1 MLQSLEEGEEGRAHR
16 VDIGRESNRNNVRWI
31 LRASSM
37 PHPANEPI
45 LGYEPGSQERES
57 LQSEIDRQM
66 AEIIEI
72 PCIIN
77 GEEIYTGVTVPQ
89 VIPHNHGHVLANVH
103 LAGRDEMEAAC
114 AAAVAAQQEWIGLGL
129 EGRCAIF
136 ERCAD
141 LLAGDW
147 RMKVNAST
155 MLNQSKTAF
164 QAEIDAAC
172 ELIDFW
178 RFNCHYARGFHDD
191 FQPLVSPEG
200 VKNSTEIRPLE
211 GFVLAITPF
220 NFTSI
225 AANLPSA
232 PAIVGCTSIWKPSR
246 NSYHSN
252 YVLMQLM
259 MEAGLPPGVINFL
272 PGSGA
277 EITEVSL
284 ANPDFAGLHFTGST
298 ATFQGLWQ
306 EIGLALPNLR
316 SYPRIV
322 GETGGKDFVVAHPE
336 CDRQGLLVALLRGA
350 FEYQG
355 QKCSA
360 ASRAYIPSSVWNAI
374 SEGLCSEIG
383 KIKMGDARDFTN
395 FMTAVIDQ
403 RSFDKITGYIE
414 RAASRDTCTIIC
426 GGGSDDSTGF
436 FIEPT
441 IIVTTNPTSETM
453 VEEIFGPVLT
463 VYVYEDDEFG
473 ATLRLCDEASPY
485 ALTGSIF
492 ASNEED
498 IQTAY
503 EALRFTAGNFYIND
517 KPTGAVVAQQPFGGA
532 RASGTNDK
540 AGGPLNL
547 LRWISPRS
555 VKRTI
560 DVPQDWTYPFMGAD
574 E

>member
-1 MLQSLEEGEEGRAHR
+1 MS
-16 VDIGRESNRNNVRWI
+16 
-31 LRASSM
+31 
-37 PHPANEPI
+37 HPANEPI

-114 AAAVAAQQEWIGLGL
+114 AAAVAAQQEWIDLGL

-374 SEGLCSEIG
+374 SEDLCSEIG

-463 VYVYEDDEFG
+463 VYVYEDDEFE

-532 RASGTNDK
+532 RSSGTNDK

>member
-1 MLQSLEEGEEGRAHR
+1 MSQP
-16 VDIGRESNRNNVRWI
+16 V
-31 LRASSM
+31 
-37 PHPANEPI
+37 NEPI
-45 LGYEPGSQERES
+45 LGYAPGSSERSS
-57 LQSEIDRQM
+57 LMNEMDSQMSEVF
-66 AEIIEI
+66 EI

-77 GEEIYTGVTVPQ
+77 GEQIFTGTTVPQ
-89 VIPHNHGHVLANVH
+89 VIPHDHGHVLANVH

-114 AAAVAAQQEWIGLGL
+114 SAAVEAQQAWIDLGL

-141 LLAGDW
+141 LLAGEW
-147 RMKVNAST
+147 RMRVNAST
-155 MLNQSKTAF
+155 MLNQSKTVF

-200 VKNSTEIRPLE
+200 VENSTEIRPLE

-232 PAIVGCTSIWKPSR
+232 PAIVGCTSVWKPSR

-277 EITEVSL
+277 QITEVAL

-322 GETGGKDFVVAHPE
+322 GETGGKDFVVAHPD
-336 CDRQGLLVALLRGA
+336 CDSQGLLVALLRGS

-360 ASRAYIPSSVWNAI
+360 ASRAYIPQSVWATI
-374 SEGLCSEIG
+374 SDALCNEIG

-403 RSFDKITGYIE
+403 RAFDKITGYIE
-414 RAASRDTCTIIC
+414 RAQARDCCKVIV
-426 GGGSDDSTGF
+426 GGGSDDSQGW

-463 VYVYEDDEFG
+463 VYVYEDDDFE
-473 ATLRLCDEASPY
+473 TVLEMCDEASPY

-492 ASNEED
+492 ASNEKD
-498 IQTAY
+498 IKTAY

-555 VKRTI
+555 IKRAI
-560 DVPQDWTYPFMGAD
+560 DIPQDWTYSFMGD
-574 E
+574 DQ

>member
-1 MLQSLEEGEEGRAHR
+1 MA
-16 VDIGRESNRNNVRWI
+16 V
-31 LRASSM
+31 
-37 PHPANEPI
+37 HPSNEPI
-45 LGYEPGSQERES
+45 LGFAPGSPERTK

-66 AEIIEI
+66 SEVVEI
-72 PCIIN
+72 PCVIN
-77 GEEIYTGVTVPQ
+77 GEEVFTGNTAQQ

-103 LAGRDEMEAAC
+103 LAGSEEMQAAC
-114 AAAVAAQQEWIGLGL
+114 QAAVDAQSDWIDIGL
-129 EGRCAIF
+129 EGRCEIF

-141 LLAGDW
+141 LLAGEW
-147 RMKVNAST
+147 RMRVNAST

-164 QAEIDAAC
+164 QAEIDSAC

-191 FQPLVSPEG
+191 FQPLISPKG
-200 VKNSTEIRPLE
+200 VANSTEIRPLE

-225 AANLPSA
+225 AGNLPSA
-232 PAIVGCTSIWKPSR
+232 PAVLGCTSVWKPSR

-252 YVLMQLM
+252 FVLMQLM

-277 EITEVSL
+277 EITQAAL

-306 EIGLALPNLR
+306 EIGRALPNLR

-360 ASRAYIPSSVWNAI
+360 ASRAYVPTSVWEAI
-374 SEGLCSEIG
+374 RDDLCSEIG

-403 RSFDKITGYIE
+403 RAFDKITGYID
-414 RAASRDTCTIIC
+414 RARDRDSCKIIV
-426 GGGSDDSTGF
+426 GGGSDGSTGWF
-436 FIEPT
+436 VEPT
-441 IIVTTNPTSETM
+441 IIETSDPVSETM

-463 VYVYEDDEFG
+463 VHVYDDDDFDG
-473 ATLRLCDEASPY
+473 VLRLCDEASPY

-492 ASNEED
+492 ASNEAD
-498 IQTAY
+498 VQKAFA
-503 EALRFTAGNFYIND
+503 ALRFTAGNFYIND

-555 VKRTI
+555 VKRTL
-560 DVPQDWTYPFMGAD
+560 DVPQDWRYPFMQP

>member
-1 MLQSLEEGEEGRAHR
+1 
-16 VDIGRESNRNNVRWI
+16 
-31 LRASSM
+31 M
-37 PHPANEPI
+37 PQPNNEPI
-45 LGYEPGSQERES
+45 LGFAPGSQERAD
-57 LQSEIDRQM
+57 LQAEMDRQM
-66 AEIIEI
+66 GEVIEI

-77 GEEIYTGVTVPQ
+77 GEEVFTGTTTTQ

-103 LAGRDEMEAAC
+103 LAGKAEMEAAC
-114 AAAVAAQQEWIGLGL
+114 EAAVNAQQDWIDLGL

-147 RMKVNAST
+147 RMRVNAAT

-164 QAEIDAAC
+164 QAEIDSAC

-191 FQPLVSPEG
+191 FQPLVSPDG
-200 VKNSTEIRPLE
+200 VQNSTEIRPLE
-211 GFVLAITPF
+211 GFVLSITPF

-232 PAIVGCTSIWKPSR
+232 PAIVGCTGLWKPSR

-277 EITEVSL
+277 EITEVAL

-298 ATFQGLWQ
+298 AVFQGLWQ
-306 EIGLALPNLR
+306 EIGLALSNLR

-322 GETGGKDFVVAHPE
+322 GETGGKDFVVAHPD

-360 ASRAYIPSSVWNAI
+360 ASRAYVPRSVWNAI
-374 SEGLCSEIG
+374 RDDLVSEIS

-403 RSFDKITGYIE
+403 RAFDKISGYID
-414 RAASRDTCTIIC
+414 RAKSRDTCSVIC
-426 GGGSDDSTGF
+426 GGGYDDSTGW

-441 IIVTTNPTSETM
+441 IIETTNPTSESM

-463 VYVYEDDEFG
+463 VYVYDDSGFDEVL
-473 ATLRLCDEASPY
+473 TMCDEASPY

-492 ASNEED
+492 SSSEEN
-498 IQTAY
+498 IQKAY
-503 EALRFTAGNFYIND
+503 NALRFTAGNFYIND

-555 VKRTI
+555 VKRTLDI
-560 DVPQDWTYPFMGAD
+560 PQDWTYPFMGAD

>member
-1 MLQSLEEGEEGRAHR
+1 MLMTS
-16 VDIGRESNRNNVRWI
+16 
-31 LRASSM
+31 
-37 PHPANEPI
+37 HPINEPI
-45 LGYEPGSQERES
+45 LGYAPGSEERTA
-57 LQSEIDRQM
+57 LQTELDRQM
-66 AEIIEI
+66 AEVVEI
-72 PCIIN
+72 PCVIN
-77 GEEIYTGVTVPQ
+77 GEAVFTGTTTTQ
-89 VIPHNHGHVLANVH
+89 VIPHKHGHVIAKVH

-114 AAAVAAQQEWIGLGL
+114 NAAVAAQRDWIDLGL

-147 RMKVNAST
+147 RMRVNAST

-191 FQPLVSPEG
+191 FQPLVSPDG
-200 VKNSTEIRPLE
+200 VQNSTEIRPLE
-211 GFVLAITPF
+211 GFVLSITPF
-220 NFTSI
+220 NFSSI

-232 PAIVGCTSIWKPSR
+232 PAIVGCTGVWKPSR
-246 NSYHSN
+246 NSYLSN

-259 MEAGLPPGVINFL
+259 MEAGLPAGVINFL

-277 EITEVSL
+277 EITEIAL

-306 EIGLALPNLR
+306 EIGLALPNLK

-322 GETGGKDFVVAHPE
+322 GETGGKDFVVAHPD

-360 ASRAYIPSSVWNAI
+360 ASRAYIPQSVWNAI
-374 SEGLCSEIG
+374 SEDLLTEIG

-395 FMTAVIDQ
+395 FMTAVIDK
-403 RSFDKITGYIE
+403 RSFDKITGYID
-414 RAASRDTCTIIC
+414 RAAARDTCDIVC
-426 GGGSDDSTGF
+426 GGGYDSSTGY

-441 IIVTTNPTSETM
+441 IIVTSNPNSESM
-453 VEEIFGPVLT
+453 IEEIFGPVLT
-463 VYVYEDDEFG
+463 VYLYDDEDFDNV
-473 ATLRLCDEASPY
+473 LKICDEASPY

-492 ASNEED
+492 SSNEEN
-498 IQTAY
+498 IQKAFN
-503 EALRFTAGNFYIND
+503 ALRFTAGNFYIND

-555 VKRTI
+555 VKRTL
-560 DVPQDWTYPFMGAD
+560 DTPQDWTYSFMQPD
-574 E
+574 EN

>member
-1 MLQSLEEGEEGRAHR
+1 
-16 VDIGRESNRNNVRWI
+16 
-31 LRASSM
+31 M
-37 PHPANEPI
+37 PQPNNEPI
-45 LGYEPGSQERES
+45 LGFAPGSQERAD
-57 LQSEIDRQM
+57 LQAEMDRQM
-66 AEIIEI
+66 GEVIEI

-77 GEEIYTGVTVPQ
+77 GEEVFTGTTTTQ

-103 LAGRDEMEAAC
+103 LAGKAEMEAAC
-114 AAAVAAQQEWIGLGL
+114 EAAVNAQQAWIELGL

-147 RMKVNAST
+147 RMRVNAAT

-164 QAEIDAAC
+164 QAEIDSAC

-191 FQPLVSPEG
+191 FQPLVSPDG
-200 VKNSTEIRPLE
+200 VQNSTEIRPLE
-211 GFVLAITPF
+211 GFVLSITPF

-232 PAIVGCTSIWKPSR
+232 PAIVGCTGLWKPSR

-298 ATFQGLWQ
+298 AVFQGLWQ

-322 GETGGKDFVVAHPE
+322 GETGGKDFVVAHPD

-360 ASRAYIPSSVWNAI
+360 ASRAYVPKSVWNAI
-374 SEGLCSEIG
+374 RDDLVSEISN
-383 KIKMGDARDFTN
+383 IKMGDARDFTN

-403 RSFDKITGYIE
+403 RAFDKISGYID
-414 RAASRDTCTIIC
+414 RAKSRDTCSVIC
-426 GGGSDDSTGF
+426 GGGYDDSTGW

-441 IIVTTNPTSETM
+441 IIETTNPTSESM

-463 VYVYEDDEFG
+463 VYVYDDPDFDEVL
-473 ATLRLCDEASPY
+473 TMCDEASPY

-492 ASNEED
+492 SSSEEN
-498 IQTAY
+498 IQKAY
-503 EALRFTAGNFYIND
+503 NALRFTAGNFYIND

-555 VKRTI
+555 VKRTLDI
-560 DVPQDWTYPFMGAD
+560 PQDWTYPFMGAD